1 MRETRGAPAG
11 SPPVIRQYD
20 LRAALPAQ
28 LAAWMEAHCAHPVFG
43 TPDWFAQL
51 ANFEEELHPPATA
64 YRWLVV
70 YQDDVP
76 LLAAPIEH
84 ARGRFGQVQLK
95 LFANFYTP
103 SIDLL
108 VDRSRITLG
117 QAWSYLLWAF
127 DQTWPGWLSFRATP
141 LTVAQEALLA
151 GVGDARHATFSY
163 PVSANYTACIG
174 DIGAYWQARP
184 SRLSHTLVRKRKQL
198 NKREHRFEMVQA
210 PSAEQ
215 VAGYWTIY
223 QHSWKHQEPSRSFIS
238 WLLAWS
244 ARRGY
249 LRLGLLYVDQ
259 EVVASQLWLVVGQTA
274 SIFKLAQDM
283 NANKLSP
290 GSLLTEHMINAAVL
304 HDRVDKV
311 DFLLGDDQFKSM
323 WMDGK
328 EPIYW
333 VEVINRKSPVGL
345 ALGLVYGLR
354 NRFRRRLGHHPG
366 AV

>member
-1 MRETRGAPAG
+1 MRDRQAAPAG

-20 LRAALPAQ
+20 LRAALPPH
-28 LAAWMEAHCAHPVFG
+28 LAAWLEAHCAHPVFG

-51 ANFEEELHPPATA
+51 ANFQEELRPPATA

-70 YQDDVP
+70 YQDDLP
-76 LLAAPIEH
+76 LLAAPIEQT
-84 ARGRFGQVQLK
+84 RRFGQLQLK
-95 LFANFYTP
+95 LFSNFYTP

-108 VDRSRITLG
+108 VDRSRITQS

-127 DQTWPGWLSFRATP
+127 DQTYPGWLSFRAMP

-151 GVGDARHATFSY
+151 SVGSARHATFSY
-163 PVSANYTACIG
+163 PVSANYTATIG
-174 DIGAYWQARP
+174 DIGAYWKARP
-184 SRLSHTLVRKRKQL
+184 SRLSHTLARKRKQL
-198 NKREHRFEMVQA
+198 NKRAHRFAMVAA

-238 WLLAWS
+238 WLLTWS
-244 ARRGY
+244 AQRGY
-249 LRLGLLYVDQ
+249 LRLGLLYVDE
-259 EVVASQLWLVVGQTA
+259 EVVASQLWLVVGRTA
-274 SIFKLAQDM
+274 CIFKLAQDM

-304 HDRVDKV
+304 HDRVDKI
-311 DFLLGDDQFKSM
+311 DFLLGDDQFKAL

-328 EPIYW
+328 QPIYW
-333 VEVINRKSPVGL
+333 VEVINRKSLVGL
-345 ALGLVYGLR
+345 ALGLVYGLK
-354 NRFRRRLGHHPG
+354 NRFKRRFGRDPA